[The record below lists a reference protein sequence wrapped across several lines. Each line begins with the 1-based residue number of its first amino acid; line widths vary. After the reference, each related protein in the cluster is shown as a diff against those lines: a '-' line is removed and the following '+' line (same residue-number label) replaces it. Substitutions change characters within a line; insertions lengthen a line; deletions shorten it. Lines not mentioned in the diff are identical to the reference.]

1 MLRSAR
7 FYSHLCNRFLAKG
20 FPGTGKTSTIVFIA
34 RLMMALGKRVLIT
47 SYTHA
52 AVDNILLKL
61 MELHA
66 SEKCSTR
73 STINTDLV
81 RVGSKSAI
89 HPALHRMLAPELAA
103 GEIDRREILRA
114 GSLPQDV
121 TTSKPSISSQHQ
133 VMPSAKI
140 IGVSVLT
147 VPNSPLLIEQKF
159 DVVIVDEAGQISHP
173 AIIGAMAADT
183 FVLVGDHEQLPPL
196 VQSDIA
202 EKAGKR

>member
-61 MELHA
+61 VELHA
-66 SEKCSTR
+66 REKCS

-89 HPALHRMLAPELAA
+89 HPSLHRMLAPELAA

-121 TTSKPSISSQHQ
+121 TTSKPSISSLHQ
-133 VMPSAKI
+133 VISSAKI
-140 IGVSVLT
+140 IGVSALT
-147 VPNSPLLIEQKF
+147 VPKSPLLIGQKF
-159 DVVIVDEAGQISHP
+159 DVVIVDEAGQISQP
-173 AIIGAMAADT
+173 AIIGALMAADT

-196 VQSDIA
+196 VQSDVA
-202 EKAGKR
+202 EKAGKRL

>member
-1 MLRSAR
+1 
-7 FYSHLCNRFLAKG
+7 
-20 FPGTGKTSTIVFIA
+20 
-34 RLMMALGKRVLIT
+34 MMTLGKRVLIT

-121 TTSKPSISSQHQ
+121 TTSKPSISSHHQ
-133 VMPSAKI
+133 VMSSAKI

>member
-1 MLRSAR
+1 MLLSAR

-61 MELHA
+61 VELHA
-66 SEKCSTR
+66 SEKCS

-89 HPALHRMLAPELAA
+89 HPALHRMLAPELAGA
-103 GEIDRREILRA
+103 IDRREILRA

-121 TTSKPSISSQHQ
+121 TTSKPTI
-133 VMPSAKI
+133 PYPT
-140 IGVSVLT
+140 L
-147 VPNSPLLIEQKF
+147 
-159 DVVIVDEAGQISHP
+159 
-173 AIIGAMAADT
+173 
-183 FVLVGDHEQLPPL
+183 
-196 VQSDIA
+196 
-202 EKAGKR
+202 

>member
-1 MLRSAR
+1 MS
-7 FYSHLCNRFLAKG
+7 
-20 FPGTGKTSTIVFIA
+20 
-34 RLMMALGKRVLIT
+34 
-47 SYTHA
+47 
-52 AVDNILLKL
+52 
-61 MELHA
+61 
-66 SEKCSTR
+66 
-73 STINTDLV
+73 
-81 RVGSKSAI
+81 
-89 HPALHRMLAPELAA
+89 
-103 GEIDRREILRA
+103 
-114 GSLPQDV
+114 
-121 TTSKPSISSQHQ
+121 
-133 VMPSAKI
+133 SAKI

>member
-1 MLRSAR
+1 
-7 FYSHLCNRFLAKG
+7 
-20 FPGTGKTSTIVFIA
+20 
-34 RLMMALGKRVLIT
+34 
-47 SYTHA
+47 
-52 AVDNILLKL
+52 
-61 MELHA
+61 
-66 SEKCSTR
+66 
-73 STINTDLV
+73 
-81 RVGSKSAI
+81 
-89 HPALHRMLAPELAA
+89 MLAPELAA

-121 TTSKPSISSQHQ
+121 TTSKPSISSHHQ
-133 VMPSAKI
+133 VKSSAKI

-173 AIIGAMAADT
+173 AIIGAMAADA

>member
-61 MELHA
+61 VELHA
-66 SEKCSTR
+66 SEKCS

-81 RVGSKSAI
+81 RVGLKSAI
-89 HPALHRMLAPELAA
+89 HPALHRMLAPELA

-114 GSLPQDV
+114 DSLPQDV
-121 TTSKPSISSQHQ
+121 TTSKPSISSLHQ
-133 VMPSAKI
+133 VISSSKI
-140 IGVSVLT
+140 IGVSALT
-147 VPNSPLLIEQKF
+147 VPKSPLLIGQKF
-159 DVVIVDEAGQISHP
+159 DVVIVDEAGQISQP
-173 AIIGAMAADT
+173 TIIGALMAADT

-196 VQSDIA
+196 VQSDVA
-202 EKAGKR
+202 EKAGKRL